1 MAQAQT
7 QEMAG
12 EPSAPIVVSV
22 QRPEN
27 LSRLHLLL
35 KTFFGFIYVGIPHG
49 IILYALGIAAWVVSL
64 AAFVVILFTGRYP
77 KSLFDFVVAYQRW
90 NLRVM
95 AYAGPFMGN
104 FMVDKYPPFSFD
116 EEPDDPVILRVE
128 YPGDP
133 VQAPRRTKAIV
144 GLALCWHTPRD
155 HPPLLRHR
163 VDDRPVRCVVHNPV
177 HWQVPRVGLP
187 VRGGLYALGNAGESL
202 SRLRHGQIPQVQPQP
217 LDPYQEIDCKEKASA
232 HRADAFFLPE

>member
-1 MAQAQT
+1 MAQAQA
-7 QEMAG
+7 MAG

-49 IILYALGIAAWVVSL
+49 IILFALGISAWLVSL

-77 KSLFDFVVAYQRW
+77 KSLFDFAVAYQRW

-104 FMVDKYPPFSFD
+104 FMVDKYPPFSFE

-128 YPGDP
+128 YPETLSRPHAVLKLLLGWLY
-133 VQAPRRTKAIV
+133 V
-144 GLALCWHTPRD
+144 GIPHGIIL
-155 HPPLLRHR
+155 PLLRHR
-163 VDDRPVRCVVHNPV
+163 FVDRPVRSVVHNPV
-177 HWQVPRVGLP
+177 HRQVPRVGIP
-187 VRGGLYALGNAGESL
+187 VRGGVHALGNSGESL
-202 SRLRHGQIPQVQPQP
+202 SRLRHGQIPQVQSKP
-217 LDPYQEIDCKEKASA
+217 LAPHQEIDSKEK
-232 HRADAFFLPE
+232 RRR

>member
-1 MAQAQT
+1 MAIAQA

-77 KSLFDFVVAYQRW
+77 KSLFNFAVAYQRW

-95 AYAGPFMGN
+95 AYAGPFLGN
-104 FMVDKYPPFSFD
+104 FMVDKYPPFSFE

-128 YPGDP
+128 YPE
-133 VQAPRRTKAIV
+133 
-144 GLALCWHTPRD
+144 
-155 HPPLLRHR
+155 
-163 VDDRPVRCVVHNPV
+163 N
-177 HWQVPRVGLP
+177 
-187 VRGGLYALGNAGESL
+187 L
-202 SRLRHGQIPQVQPQP
+202 SRPHAVLKLLLGWLYVGVPHGIILLFYGIALLIALFVVWFIILFTGRFPEAIFRFAEGYMRWGTRVN
-217 LDPYQEIDCKEKASA
+217 LYL
-232 HRADAFFLPE
+232 AFATDKYPKFSPSP

>member
-1 MAQAQT
+1 MAQAQA
-7 QEMAG
+7 MAG
-12 EPSAPIVVSV
+12 EPSAPIVFSV

-64 AAFVVILFTGRYP
+64 AAFLVILFKGRYP
-77 KSLFDFVVAYQRW
+77 QGLFDFVVAYNRW

-104 FMVDKYPPFSFD
+104 FMVDKYPPFSFE

-128 YPGDP
+128 YPE
-133 VQAPRRTKAIV
+133 T
-144 GLALCWHTPRD
+144 
-155 HPPLLRHR
+155 
-163 VDDRPVRCVVHNPV
+163 
-177 HWQVPRVGLP
+177 
-187 VRGGLYALGNAGESL
+187 L
-202 SRLRHGQIPQVQPQP
+202 SRPHAVLKLLLGWLYVSIPHGIILFFYGIALMIALFVVWFIILFTGRFPESVFRFAEGYMRWGTRVN
-217 LDPYQEIDCKEKASA
+217 LYL
-232 HRADAFFLPE
+232 AFATDKYPKFSPSP

>member
-1 MAQAQT
+1 MAQAQD
-7 QEMAG
+7 MAG

-22 QRPEN
+22 QHPEK

-49 IILYALGIAAWVVSL
+49 IILWALSIAAWVVSL

-77 KSLFDFVVAYQRW
+77 KSLFDFAVAYQRW

-104 FMVDKYPPFSFD
+104 FMVDKYPPFSFE

-128 YPGDP
+128 YPE
-133 VQAPRRTKAIV
+133 T
-144 GLALCWHTPRD
+144 
-155 HPPLLRHR
+155 
-163 VDDRPVRCVVHNPV
+163 
-177 HWQVPRVGLP
+177 
-187 VRGGLYALGNAGESL
+187 L
-202 SRLRHGQIPQVQPQP
+202 SRPHAVLKLLLGWLYVSIPHGIILFFYGIALMIALFVVWFIILFTGRFPESVFRFAEGYMRWGTRVN
-217 LDPYQEIDCKEKASA
+217 LYL
-232 HRADAFFLPE
+232 AFATDKYPKFSPSP

>member
-1 MAQAQT
+1 MAQAQA

-49 IILYALGIAAWVVSL
+49 IILFALSIAAWVVSL

-77 KSLFDFVVAYQRW
+77 KSLFDFAVAYQRW

-104 FMVDKYPPFSFD
+104 FMVDKYPPFSFE

-128 YPGDP
+128 YPE
-133 VQAPRRTKAIV
+133 T
-144 GLALCWHTPRD
+144 
-155 HPPLLRHR
+155 
-163 VDDRPVRCVVHNPV
+163 
-177 HWQVPRVGLP
+177 
-187 VRGGLYALGNAGESL
+187 L
-202 SRLRHGQIPQVQPQP
+202 SRPHAVLKLLLGWLYVGIPHGIILLFYGIALLIALFVVWFIILFTGRFPEAVFRFAEGYMRWGTRVN
-217 LDPYQEIDCKEKASA
+217 LYL
-232 HRADAFFLPE
+232 AFATDKYPKFSPSP

>member
-1 MAQAQT
+1 MAIAQAQD
-7 QEMAG
+7 MAG

-22 QRPEN
+22 QHPEK

-49 IILYALGIAAWVVSL
+49 IILNALGIAAWVVSL

-77 KSLFDFVVAYQRW
+77 KSLFDFAVAYQRW

-104 FMVDKYPPFSFD
+104 FMVDKYPPFSFE

-128 YPGDP
+128 YPE
-133 VQAPRRTKAIV
+133 T
-144 GLALCWHTPRD
+144 
-155 HPPLLRHR
+155 
-163 VDDRPVRCVVHNPV
+163 
-177 HWQVPRVGLP
+177 
-187 VRGGLYALGNAGESL
+187 L
-202 SRLRHGQIPQVQPQP
+202 SRPHAVLKLLLGWLYVGIPHGIILLFYGIALMIALFFVWFIILFTGRFPESVFRFTEGYMRWGTRVN
-217 LDPYQEIDCKEKASA
+217 LYL
-232 HRADAFFLPE
+232 AFVTDKYPKFSPSP

>member
-1 MAQAQT
+1 MAQAQA

-77 KSLFDFVVAYQRW
+77 KSLFDFAVAYQRW
-90 NLRVM
+90 NLRVL
-95 AYAGPFMGN
+95 AYAGPFLGN
-104 FMVDKYPPFSFD
+104 FMVDKYPPFSFE

-128 YPGDP
+128 YPEKL
-133 VQAPRRTKAIV
+133 VQAPRRTQAIV
-144 GLALCWHTPRD
+144 GLALRGHTPRD

-163 VDDRPVRCVVHNPV
+163 VDDRPVLCVVHNPV
-177 HWQVPRVGLP
+177 HRQVPRGDIP
-187 VRGGLYALGNAGESL
+187 VRRGVYALGDAGEPLPSFCY
-202 SRLRHGQIPQVQPQP
+202 GQIPQVQPQP
-217 LDPYQEIDCKEKASA
+217 LDLHQEIDGK
-232 HRADAFFLPE
+232 